1 MNSLFI
7 LGSLITPGIGLI
19 FWTSI
24 VFVILVVLLG
34 KFAWKPILSSIK
46 TRENNIKD
54 ALQSAEK
61 ALNDMR
67 ELQSNNEKI
76 MNQARAER
84 DSMLKE
90 ARETKDAIVA
100 EARQKAQAD
109 ADRILSTAR
118 EQIKNEKNAAVAELK
133 NQVAILSIEI
143 AEKILKTEL
152 SNDEKQKALVSNLVK
167 DLNLN

>member
-7 LGSLITPGIGLI
+7 LNGLLTPAIGLI
-19 FWTSI
+19 FWTSV
-24 VFVILVVLLG
+24 VFLILLILLG
-34 KFAWKPILSSIK
+34 KFAWKPILTAIK
-46 TRENNIKD
+46 TREQGIED
-54 ALQSAEK
+54 ALKSADR

-67 ELQSNNEKI
+67 ELQANNEKI

-100 EARQKAQAD
+100 EAKQKAQAD

-118 EQIKNEKNAAVAELK
+118 EQIKAEKNAAVAEIK

-143 AEKILKTEL
+143 AERILKSEL
-152 SNDEKQKALVSNLVK
+152 SNDDKQKALVTNMVK

>member
-1 MNSLFI
+1 MSSLFI

-19 FWTSI
+19 FWTSV
-24 VFVILVVLLG
+24 VFLILLVLLG
-34 KFAWKPILSSIK
+34 KYAWKPILSAIK
-46 TRENNIKD
+46 TREQGIED
-54 ALQSAEK
+54 ALKSAER

-76 MNQARAER
+76 MNEARAER
-84 DSMLKE
+84 DAMLKE

-100 EARQKAQAD
+100 EAKQKAQAD
-109 ADRILSTAR
+109 ADRILVTAR
-118 EQIKNEKNAAVAELK
+118 EQIKAEKNAAVADLK

-143 AEKILKTEL
+143 AEKILKSEL
-152 SNDEKQKALVSNLVK
+152 SNDDKQKTLVTNLVK

>member
-19 FWTSI
+19 FWTTI
-24 VFVILVVLLG
+24 VFVILLVLLG
-34 KFAWKPILSSIK
+34 KYAWKPILSAIK
-46 TRENNIKD
+46 TRENNITE
-54 ALQSAEK
+54 ALLSADK

-90 ARETKDAIVA
+90 ARETKDSIVN
-100 EARQKAQAD
+100 EAKQKAQAE
-109 ADRILSTAR
+109 ADRILTTAR
-118 EQIKNEKNAAVAELK
+118 EQIQNEKNAAVAELK
-133 NQVAILSIEI
+133 NQVAVLSIEI
-143 AEKILKTEL
+143 AEKILKSEL
-152 SNDEKQKALVSNLVK
+152 SNDDKQKALVTNLVK